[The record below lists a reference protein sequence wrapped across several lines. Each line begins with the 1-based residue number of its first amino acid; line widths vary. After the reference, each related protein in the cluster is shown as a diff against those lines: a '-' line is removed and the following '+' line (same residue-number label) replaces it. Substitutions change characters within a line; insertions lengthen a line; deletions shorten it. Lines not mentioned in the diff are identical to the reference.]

1 MSTSASPWRPRL
13 PLPIRPGS
21 ADPRPTGATTAQAS
35 AAPGL
40 PVEVAADVAVAP
52 RTAAR
57 RRRGNRPR
65 RSPVEWLLVHAA
77 FALALLFFLSP
88 FVWLLTAAFNA
99 RADYVLQWPSPW
111 TLDNFRTVF
120 TELDFSRY
128 LRNSLI
134 VSLSTMVLTTITVAL
149 AGYSL
154 SRLDIRRKAWITY
167 SILLLQTMPLS
178 ATMVPIYGL
187 ARELGLRNN
196 YLGLIL
202 IHTAI
207 ELPFLVWMMKNFF
220 DAVPRYLEE
229 AAWIDGRSKFR
240 AWFEILLPMAR
251 PGLAVAAGL
260 SFLSAWSEVLMVL
273 VLVDDPDLITVPF
286 AFYRAARGSGSY
298 QQVDYGIIAALGI
311 LYVIPVLIMFFAT
324 RRLMVRGLM
333 NSTRG
338 L

>member
-1 MSTSASPWRPRL
+1 MTAITPSWRNRL
-13 PLPIRPGS
+13 PRPGRPS
-21 ADPRPTGATTAQAS
+21 SEPAADATVAEAT

-40 PVEVAADVAVAP
+40 SRPATTDAP
-52 RTAAR
+52 ATTRPAIR
-57 RRRGNRPR
+57 RRSRKPR
-65 RSPVEWLLVHAA
+65 RSPLEWLLVHAA
-77 FALALLFFLSP
+77 FVVVLLFFLSP
-88 FVWLLTAAFNA
+88 FAWLLTAAFNTQ
-99 RADYVLQWPSPW
+99 ADYVLAWPSPW
-111 TLDNFRTVF
+111 TFTNFHSVF
-120 TELDFSRY
+120 VDLDFTRY

-134 VSLSTMVLTTITVAL
+134 VSVATMVLTTATVSL

-187 ARELGLRNN
+187 ARELHLRNN
-196 YLGLIL
+196 YWGLIL

-207 ELPFLVWMMKNFF
+207 ELPFLTWMMKNFF

>member
-1 MSTSASPWRPRL
+1 MSANTPSWREHLPVPSRL
-13 PLPIRPGS
+13 LPGRPL
-21 ADPRPTGATTAQAS
+21 ATVAQAT
-35 AAPGL
+35 AAPEL
-40 PVEVAADVAVAP
+40 PVESTADVAVAP
-52 RTAAR
+52 QTATR
-57 RRRGNRPR
+57 RRRGNRPH
-65 RSPVEWLLVHAA
+65 RSAAEWLLVHAA
-77 FALALLFFLSP
+77 FAVALLFFLSP
-88 FVWLLTAAFNA
+88 FVWLLTAAFNT
-99 RADYVLQWPSPW
+99 RADYVLAWPSPW
-111 TLDNFRTVF
+111 TLENFRTVF
-120 TELDFSRY
+120 VDLDFSRY

-134 VSLSTMVLTTITVAL
+134 VSLSTMVLTTVTVAL

-154 SRLDIRRKAWITY
+154 SRLDIRRKVWITY

-187 ARELGLRNN
+187 ARELGLRNS
-196 YLGLIL
+196 YLGLVL

-207 ELPFLVWMMKNFF
+207 ELPFLTWMMKNFF

-260 SFLSAWSEVLMVL
+260 SFLGAWSEVLMVL
-273 VLVDDPDLITVPF
+273 VLVDDQRLITVPF

-298 QQVDYGIIAALGI
+298 QQVDYGVIAALGI

>member
-1 MSTSASPWRPRL
+1 MTATSPSWRQRL
-13 PLPIRPGS
+13 PFPARAVRP
-21 ADPRPTGATTAQAS
+21 DGATSTIVRAS

-40 PVEVAADVAVAP
+40 PIEATPDAAVAP
-52 RTAAR
+52 RPAVR
-57 RRRGNRPR
+57 RRRSNKPR
-65 RSPVEWLLVHAA
+65 RSPIEWLLVHAA
-77 FALALLFFLSP
+77 FAVALLFFLAP
-88 FVWLLTAAFNA
+88 FVWLMTAAFNTQ
-99 RADYVLQWPSPW
+99 ADYVLAWPSPW
-111 TLDNFRTVF
+111 TLDNFRTVVVD
-120 TELDFSRY
+120 LDFSRY

-134 VSLSTMVLTTITVAL
+134 VSLSTMVLTTMTVAL

-154 SRLDIRRKAWITY
+154 SRLDIRRKTWITY

-187 ARELGLRNN
+187 ARELHLRNN
-196 YLGLIL
+196 YWGLIL

-207 ELPFLVWMMKNFF
+207 ELPFLTWMMKNFF

-273 VLVDDPDLITVPF
+273 VLVDDQRLITVPF

-298 QQVDYGIIAALGI
+298 QEVDYGVIAALGI